1 MREVREGTGR
11 RRGRG
16 LGEEGELAELRISI
30 MAALAI
36 GAVALAAAAGGA
48 DAREVAFGP
57 RFSEIRKMPGHDRPE
72 SFQLP
77 RPQE

>member
-1 MREVREGTGR
+1 
-11 RRGRG
+11 
-16 LGEEGELAELRISI
+16 

-48 DAREVAFGP
+48 DAREIAFGP